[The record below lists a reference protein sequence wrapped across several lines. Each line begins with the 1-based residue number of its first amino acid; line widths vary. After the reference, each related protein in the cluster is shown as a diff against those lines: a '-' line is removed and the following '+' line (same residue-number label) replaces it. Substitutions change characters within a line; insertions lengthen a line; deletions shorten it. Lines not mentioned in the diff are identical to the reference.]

1 MLVDV
6 MSHSLRSSDV
16 VTKRNSNTVAVILL
30 EASPVDTGVVIER
43 LLGKWNEMDTGM
55 SISYEVEQIG

>member
-1 MLVDV
+1 M
-6 MSHSLRSSDV
+6 
-16 VTKRNSNTVAVILL
+16 AVILL

-43 LLGKWNEMDTGM
+43 LLGKWNEMNTGM